1 MKESSEIFVQKSLFL
16 ASILIMHSFFRKKN
30 MLYILRSA
38 NVLKDV
44 LLCRVKDF
52 ASYFLRCTLKSEILV
67 SLKKV
72 FYSVLT
78 LNMELLLF
86 HFTELFHA

>member
-16 ASILIMHSFFRKKN
+16 ASILIMHSFFRC
-30 MLYILRSA
+30 A